1 MAVGVTTSS
10 AVAAAG
16 AQAANNIISMDQDG
30 LGLAPTQVLA
40 QLSALAAAQPV
51 GVDQYGVGGS
61 IEAAEQY
68 FAQLLGKPYA
78 LFMPTGTLANQ
89 LALRVLAGDERRVLV
104 QEMGHVYNDSG
115 DASQTLSGLTLL
127 PLAPQRAT
135 FTLADVQQALG
146 RTASGRVLTRVGA
159 LCIESPVRRAF
170 GELFDWNEAL
180 RICAFAQEM
189 GIRTHLDGARL
200 FIASAYTGIAPAEY
214 ARPFDAVYVS
224 LWKCFNCLNGAMLAF
239 SDRTLD
245 ERLRALRRMYGG
257 ALFNAWP
264 FALLAR
270 HYAEGFVD
278 RLKQAIAVSEA
289 FMAALAAG
297 GRPTARI
304 ERGTNLFKLPMAL
317 DEATRLRHRLQA
329 ENIVLPR
336 PGILPDGTHG
346 FMLHV
351 NESWNALS
359 GQTLAAKF
367 LARG

>member
-1 MAVGVTTSS
+1 MAVGVTTNS
-10 AVAAAG
+10 ADAATSV
-16 AQAANNIISMDQDG
+16 QAADPFVSMDQDG
-30 LGLAPTQVLA
+30 LGLQPAQVLA

-51 GVDQYGVGGS
+51 GVDQYGIGGS
-61 IEAAEQY
+61 IEAVEQY
-68 FAQLLGKPYA
+68 FAQLLGKPHA

-104 QEMGHVYNDSG
+104 QEMGHVYNDTG

-135 FTLADVQQALG
+135 FTLADVQQAVG

-159 LCIESPVRRAF
+159 LCIESPVRRAY

-180 RICAFAQEM
+180 RICAWARETDV
-189 GIRTHLDGARL
+189 RTHLDGARL
-200 FIASAYTGIAPAEY
+200 FIASAYTGITPAEY
-214 ARPFDAVYVS
+214 ARPFDSVYVS

-239 SDRTLD
+239 SDRTQV

-257 ALFNAWP
+257 ALFNTWP

-270 HYAEGFVD
+270 HYAEGFVE
-278 RLKQAIAVSEA
+278 RFKRAIGVSEA

-304 ERGTNLFKLPMAL
+304 ERGTNLFNLPMAL
-317 DEATRLRHRLQA
+317 DEAARLRLRLQ
-329 ENIVLPR
+329 EDNILLPR
-336 PGILPDGTHG
+336 PGLLPDGTQG
-346 FMLHV
+346 FLLHV

-359 GQTLAAKF
+359 GQALAAKF
-367 LARG
+367 LSPG